1 MRILVHCHGGPEIG
15 AGHVFRAAAVA
26 EEALRR
32 GHEVD
37 LHGTFEGSLVADR
50 VRSLGVRTVA
60 TPRLDSYNVVHLDTY
75 APYGDELARRATGAA
90 LVSNVEDATF
100 GRRPADLVVDP
111 NLGAEGTAREGGP
124 VLARGSRWALLR
136 RSVADRAGS
145 AGLRDEASRI
155 LVVLGGTDPLG
166 VTGEVLDLLAD
177 TGRPLQVTA
186 VAQPDTGND
195 LRRRAQDLGLDVDL
209 MPPQPDLTDLM
220 LASDLT
226 VSAAG
231 TAVWELCCLGVPA
244 ALVCVADN
252 QRAGYD
258 RVIGRG
264 GAVGLGDPGRGL
276 DRESAAATLREV
288 LDDAG
293 LRRSLAA
300 AGRRLVDGRGA
311 WRVVGAWE
319 QLTATSPV
327 VVVARPVGLRPATA
341 EDADLLRRWRDDPA
355 TRAASRSTATV
366 DAESHRAWLARVL
379 GDRGRHLLVGFDD
392 QGELGTVRW
401 DRVDDG
407 EWEVSITVAPD
418 RRGEG
423 LAGRLLATGEGWLAD
438 REPATSTMLAA
449 VRADNQPS
457 LRLFRSAGFL
467 PDLPP
472 DGEDVLRL
480 VRQRVPTG

>member
-1 MRILVHCHGGPEIG
+1 VRVLVHCHGGPDIG

-32 GHEVD
+32 GHEVE

-60 TPRLDSYNVVHLDTY
+60 TPRPDAYDVVHLDTY
-75 APYGDELARRATGAA
+75 APYGDELAARSAGAA
-90 LVSNVEDATF
+90 LVSNVEDAAF
-100 GRRPADLVVDP
+100 GRRPAELVVDP
-111 NLGAEGTAREGGP
+111 NLGAERTARESGP

-136 RSVADRAGS
+136 GSVADRAGS
-145 AGLRDEASRI
+145 AQVHDEARRV
-155 LVVLGGTDPLG
+155 LVVLGGTDALG
-166 VTGEVLDLLAD
+166 VTGELLGVLAR

-186 VAQPDTGND
+186 VAQPDAGDD
-195 LRRRAQDLGLDVDL
+195 LRGRAHDLGLDVEL
-209 MPPQPDLTDLM
+209 VGPQPDLTDLM

-252 QRAGYD
+252 QRAGYE
-258 RVIGRG
+258 RVLARG
-264 GAVGLGDPGRGL
+264 AAVGLGDAARGL
-276 DRESAAATLREV
+276 DPDSAAATLRGV
-288 LDDAG
+288 LDDAA
-293 LRRSLAA
+293 LRRGLAA

-319 QLTATSPV
+319 QLTTTGPLAVPQPV
-327 VVVARPVGLRPATA
+327 DVRPASA

-355 TRAASRSTATV
+355 TRAASRSSAEV
-366 DAESHRAWLARVL
+366 DPDEHRAWLAGVL
-379 GDRGRHLLVGFDD
+379 VDGNRHLLVGSDGTGD
-392 QGELGTVRW
+392 VGTVRW

-423 LAGRLLATGEGWLAD
+423 LAGRLLAAGESWLAG
-438 REPATSTMLAA
+438 REPATNTLLAA

-457 LRLFRSAGFL
+457 LRLFRSAGYL
-467 PDLPP
+467 PDLPA
-472 DGEDVLRL
+472 GEAGFLRL